1 MTKIRKEAES
11 YKDLPDKKLKKVIRQ
26 YKFLSMSNTEI
37 FNFVFFLVTFAI
49 PFLCI
54 FGITL
59 NTLFFMLLIHFV
71 FYWEFLFKY
80 KKFKLVSDEEKREI
94 DAIVEIL
101 EGYLKE
107 NKKTPLVKG
116 FFLSIY
122 DLIFLLY
129 KSI

>member
-1 MTKIRKEAES
+1 MSNKIVYLLYINKLKHILMTKIRKEAES

-37 FNFVFFLVTFAI
+37 FNFVFFLVTFAV
-49 PFLCI
+49 PFLCV
-54 FGITL
+54 FGITV
-59 NTLFFMLLIHFV
+59 NTLFFMFLIHFV

-107 NKKTPLVKG
+107 NKKTP
-116 FFLSIY
+116 
-122 DLIFLLY
+122 
-129 KSI
+129 

>member
-1 MTKIRKEAES
+1 MSNQTKYTTMSKIRKEAES

-37 FNFVFFLVTFAI
+37 FNFVFFLVTFAV
-49 PFLCI
+49 PFLCV
-54 FGITL
+54 FGITV
-59 NTLFFMLLIHFV
+59 NTLFFMFLIHFV

-107 NKKTPLVKG
+107 NKKTP
-116 FFLSIY
+116 
-122 DLIFLLY
+122 
-129 KSI
+129 